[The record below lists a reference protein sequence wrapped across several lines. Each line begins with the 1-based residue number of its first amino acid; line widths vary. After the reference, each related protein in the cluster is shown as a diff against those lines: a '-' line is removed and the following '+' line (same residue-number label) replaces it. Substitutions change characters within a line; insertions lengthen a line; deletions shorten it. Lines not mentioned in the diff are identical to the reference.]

1 MLRVLLIFGALCGCI
16 HALDN
21 GLARTP
27 PMGWLAWERF
37 RCNIDCKNDPKNCIS
52 EQLFMEMADR
62 MVEDGY
68 LDAGYE
74 YINIDDCWSSKQRDS
89 QGRLQADPDR
99 FPSGIKALA
108 DYVHKRGLKLGIY
121 GDYGNLTCG
130 GYPGSLGHLEVD
142 ANTFAEWGVDM
153 FKMDGC
159 YADPKTMKK
168 GYPEMTKYLNQT
180 GRPILFSC
188 SWPDY
193 ERASGIEVDYKLV
206 AENCNIWRNYDDI
219 QDSWQSVLGIVDYYA
234 KEQDT
239 LAAVQGPGSFND
251 PDMIIVGDFG
261 LSYEQA
267 KAQIAMWTIFAAP
280 MLMSNDLR
288 TIRPE
293 FRELLLNKE
302 VININQDSSGHFGK
316 RVLQDPKIDVEI
328 WTRQL
333 QNDEYLIAIMSR
345 YIKLPLNVNTTLA
358 ELGIPHMDD
367 GYTVAGIRALGS
379 NIMQHLQ
386 MKDRLQQKVNP
397 SGVAVMKAIPFPSQS
412 RTKDIKNSR
421 GNSYH

>member
-1 MLRVLLIFGALCGCI
+1 MVKTFLLLIALCGVSM
-16 HALDN
+16 ALDN

-52 EQLFMEMADR
+52 ENLFKEMADR
-62 MVEDGY
+62 LVEDGY

-74 YINIDDCWSSKQRDS
+74 YVNIDDCWSAKQRDS

-108 DYVHKRGLKLGIY
+108 DYVHKKGLKLGIY
-121 GDYGNLTCG
+121 ADYGNFTCG

-142 ANTFAEWGVDM
+142 AQTFAEWGVDM
-153 FKMDGC
+153 LKMDGC
-159 YADPKTMKK
+159 YADPHTMKK

-193 ERASGIEVDYKLV
+193 ERAYGITVDYKLV

-219 QDSWQSVLGIVDYYA
+219 QDSWDSVLSIIDYYT

-239 LAAVQGPGSFND
+239 LVPVAGPGNFND
-251 PDMIIVGDFG
+251 PDMLIIGDFG
-261 LSYEQA
+261 LSFEQSR
-267 KAQIAMWTIFAAP
+267 AQLAMWTIFAAP
-280 MLMSNDLR
+280 MFMSNDLR

-293 FRELLLNKE
+293 FREMLLNKD
-302 VININQDSSGHFGK
+302 VINIVKDPSGHMGK
-316 RVLQDPKIDVEI
+316 RVLQNTKYNIEA
-328 WTRQL
+328 WTRPL
-333 QNDEYLIAIMSR
+333 QKSRWLIAITSR
-345 YIKLPLNVNTTLA
+345 YVKLPINFNTTLSQ
-358 ELGIPHMDD
+358 LGIPARAN
-367 GYTVAGIRALGS
+367 GYMVSGVQGMGS
-379 NIMQHLQ
+379 DIMQHLG
-386 MKDRLQQKVNP
+386 MEDTLTQKVNP
-397 SGVAVMKAIPFPSQS
+397 SGVALMTALPMQ
-412 RTKDIKNSR
+412 
-421 GNSYH
+421 

>member
-1 MLRVLLIFGALCGCI
+1 MLRVILIFGALCGCI

-239 LAAVQGPGSFND
+239 LASVQGPGSFND

-316 RVLQDPKIDVEI
+316 RVLQDGNIEA
-328 WTRQL
+328 WTR
-333 QNDEYLIAIMSR
+333 
-345 YIKLPLNVNTTLA
+345 NVT
-358 ELGIPHMDD
+358 
-367 GYTVAGIRALGS
+367 LGS
-379 NIMQHLQ
+379 Y
-386 MKDRLQQKVNP
+386 
-397 SGVAVMKAIPFPSQS
+397 ATAIL
-412 RTKDIKNSR
+412 NR
-421 GNSYH
+421 GTNGAPMNVTITDQWS